1 MVYIENVADMWSD
14 LKEKYLQGYR
24 VRVTNMYQNISNFKQ
39 EVVKVLEYFTE
50 IHAREELD

>member
-39 EVVKVLEYFTE
+39 GVVKVLEYFTE